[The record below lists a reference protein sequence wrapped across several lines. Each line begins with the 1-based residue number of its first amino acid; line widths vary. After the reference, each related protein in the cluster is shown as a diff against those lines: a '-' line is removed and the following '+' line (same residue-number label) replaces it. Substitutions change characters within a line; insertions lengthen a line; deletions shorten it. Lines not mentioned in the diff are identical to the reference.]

1 MGKLYGGI
9 LIYQNWK
16 ATKFGQIDE
25 LRKQE
30 AELAELEKA
39 AREEERV
46 KLRQEAAD
54 RGEDLDVFD
63 REWAIKVAMEEGENE
78 EGEEGEGGVADG
90 SGGDKTV
97 GGGQDMQDHHRY
109 PDNGGEYYE
118 DNEYYD
124 QDGRMG

>member
-46 KLRQEAAD
+46 RLRQEAAD
-54 RGEDLDVFD
+54 RGDDLDVFD
-63 REWAIKVAMEEGENE
+63 REWAIKVAMEDGEDAE
-78 EGEEGEGGVADG
+78 QEGEGGG
-90 SGGDKTV
+90 EGGDHMSKNGEGDV
-97 GGGQDMQDHHRY
+97 RDHQQQHGQY
-109 PDNGGEYYE
+109 PDEGDYYD

-124 QDGRMG
+124 QNGRMG